1 MKRTNSNWGRTIFPA
16 LFIVTIAVLLALP
29 FRKSPAAN
37 PSLINSNFETQP
49 FGLEGTVTGWTVSAH
64 VADIAEG
71 STNGGSHSAAL
82 SAGGDFSNET
92 LAQGFTTTNGQTYAV
107 DFDAGIF
114 GTRSGAPLQ
123 VRVEVLG
130 AGTVLNQLVTPP
142 EAGTFNPSSV
152 SFQHYHF
159 TFQANSSNST
169 IRFTGVGSGNGAA
182 DQVID
187 SVTITEVTQ
196 TQDDI
201 TICDAV
207 TPFRDAVNDC
217 FTLAPKPCFDAY
229 AFFLPNADC
238 QISYRECPNN
248 PTSPLDGSDGFK
260 YVFSPAGTFT
270 ENATNGT
277 ATLTGHLESSL
288 HPGYGFDVNLTFTGR
303 TNNPNGMGR
312 DLPLSPSCYVP
323 PFGTGGPIDPSTWHF
338 YSFAGGT
345 LTGTG
350 NYTGAILDLTW
361 TMKFF
366 QVGPVPNSGSSG
378 RNKAPG
384 SSGWF
389 TWTVRSQPTN
399 RAFCLRSTSG
409 ANADFN
415 FNCENPRK
423 PGCEGVIGDFVWQ
436 DLNGNGCQDAN
447 EPGMQGVQVDL
458 FSGCGNDKTLIGSTT
473 TDQSGHYQFTGL
485 CAGDYSVCFHT
496 PSGFSHTIN
505 NNGCNIPGQ
514 SPSAV
519 DSNCLSTCTDTTCCV
534 CVTLP
539 EDNTTNLTI
548 DCGYIPNCAL
558 TVTKSCATPSPSA
571 TAGTFSC
578 SSMKPISSISMIWN
592 GSQTINIKAWRGQP
606 GSVLLSTQNGIT
618 PGQKVTVSGY
628 TGSPND
634 VVWEIFDSSSGN
646 KIGASDFHLS
656 CSDVDM
662 NGPEDCGKAEG
673 DGKGLSGFINTW
685 IFAGMSG
692 ANGITIDC
700 GNGGNGGGG
709 AGTTCNITPGSNP
722 DCTTAGKPNTLTFQ
736 YTGGGC
742 AASNNPQS
750 GKFICSGSVNTGA
763 PVTISTTT
771 SGLTISPTTVS
782 PGGTFTVSAAA
793 GKTFPAQT
801 ALRLSNTGGT
811 ENLSIHTSC
820 SQILA
825 VGNVFG
831 DITLVGFN
839 GKLGGNSV
847 TYHYEVKNNGGT
859 TLTNVFLTDNQLGQ
873 IAGPFSLT
881 AGQTRTFDITTTVPN
896 GTTTNV
902 ATASVQ
908 GGNCTATSNTVTVTV
923 SPTPTPTPTPQTG
936 NCTTNGKPNQLKLT
950 YTGGS
955 CASSQNSQGP
965 PNFSMCQ
972 KFCCTEFNGGLTGSS
987 PVHII
992 VSSSST
998 TPTAT
1003 SQRFFEGDVATGS
1016 QFTVNSG
1023 SSTFG
1028 ANTFFY
1034 IYEGG
1039 VLKQKVQ
1046 MHTSCSAPL
1055 IRGETFGGVRLDDYA
1070 IVP

>member
-16 LFIVTIAVLLALP
+16 LFIVAIAVLLVLP

-37 PSLINSNFETQP
+37 PSLINSNFETGP
-49 FGLEGTVTGWTVSAH
+49 FFNEGTVTGWTVSAN
-64 VADIAEG
+64 VADNAEG
-71 STNGGSHSAAL
+71 ATSGTHSAAL
-82 SAGGDFSNET
+82 GAGGDFQGDT
-92 LAQGFTTTNGQTYAV
+92 LAQSFTTTSGTTYAL

-123 VRVEVLG
+123 VKVEVLG
-130 AGTVLNQLVTPP
+130 SGNLLTQFITPP
-142 EAGTFNPSSV
+142 EAGTFDPGQT

-159 TFQANSSNST
+159 TFQANSSSST
-169 IRFTGVGSGNGAA
+169 LRFTALGTGNGSA

-187 SVTITEVTQ
+187 TVTITEQSSTPS
-196 TQDDI
+196 QDDI

-207 TPFRDAVNDC
+207 TAFADNC
-217 FTLAPKPCFDAY
+217 FTLAMPPCLSGFAL
-229 AFFLPNADC
+229 FLPNADC
-238 QISYRECPNN
+238 SISFKDCLQPG
-248 PTSPLDGSDGFK
+248 PAAGSDGFK

-270 ENATNGT
+270 ENATQGT

-288 HPGYGFDVNLTFTGR
+288 HPGYGFDVNITFSGR
-303 TNNPNGMGR
+303 TNINAMPIK
-312 DLPLSPSCYVP
+312 DLDAGCYKP
-323 PFGTGGPIDPSTWHF
+323 AGPVDIATWHF
-338 YSFAGGT
+338 YSTASGA
-345 LTGTG
+345 LIGTG
-350 NYTGAILDLTW
+350 NYTGAILQLNSS
-361 TMKFF
+361 MKF
-366 QVGPVPNSGSSG
+366 QVGPNTNSGASG
-378 RNKAPG
+378 KNVKPG

-389 TWTVRSQPTN
+389 TWTVLSQPGN
-399 RAFCLRSTSG
+399 HNFCLRSSVPNGPT
-409 ANADFN
+409 ADFS

-423 PGCEGVIGDFVWQ
+423 PGCDGVIGDFVWL
-436 DLNGNGCQDAN
+436 DTNGNGCQDAN
-447 EPGMQGVQVDL
+447 EPGMNGVTVDL
-458 FSGCGNDKTLIGSTT
+458 FSGCDANKTLIGTTT
-473 TDQSGHYQFTGL
+473 TDQNGHYQFTGL
-485 CAGDYSVCFHT
+485 CAGNYSVCFHT
-496 PSGFSHTIN
+496 PSGFSHTVN
-505 NNGCNIPGQ
+505 NPNCSVGGK
-514 SPSAV
+514 PSSET
-519 DSNCLSTCTDTTCCV
+519 DSNCLQSCGDLCCV
-534 CVTLP
+534 CVTLVG
-539 EDNTTNLTI
+539 DHDSNLTI

-558 TVTKSCATPSPSA
+558 TVTKSCSVPSATPSA
-571 TAGTFSC
+571 TAFSC
-578 SSMKPISSISMIWN
+578 SNMKPISSISMIWN
-592 GSQTINIKAWRGQP
+592 GTQTINIKAWRGTP
-606 GSVLLSTQNGIT
+606 GTVLLSTQNGIT

-628 TGSPND
+628 TGTPND
-634 VVWEIFDSSSGN
+634 VQWEIFDAATGN
-646 KIGASDFHLS
+646 KIGTSDFHLS

-673 DGKGLSGFINTW
+673 DAKGLSGFINTW

-700 GNGGNGGGG
+700 GNGGTGGNG
-709 AGTTCNITPGSNP
+709 GTTCNLVPGKNP
-722 DCTTAGKPNTLTFQ
+722 DCTTAGKPTTLTFQ

-750 GKFICSGSVNTGA
+750 GKFICSGSVNTGQSI
-763 PVTISTTT
+763 TLSTTT
-771 SGLTISPTTVS
+771 TGLTISPTTVS
-782 PGGTFTVSAAA
+782 PGGFFTVSAAA

-801 ALRLSNTGGT
+801 ALKLTNGGGT

-831 DITLVGFN
+831 DITLTGFN
-839 GKLGGNSV
+839 GKSGANSV
-847 TYHYEVKNNGGT
+847 NYHYEVKNNGGT
-859 TLTNVFLTDNQLGQ
+859 TLTNIFLTDNQLGQ
-873 IAGPFSLT
+873 IAGPFSLN
-881 AGQTRTFDITTTVPN
+881 AGQTMTFNQLATVPN

-902 ATASVQ
+902 ATANVQ

-936 NCTTNGKPNQLKLT
+936 NCTTNGRPNQLKMT
-950 YTGGS
+950 YTSGS

-965 PNFSMCQ
+965 PNFSVCQ
-972 KFCCTEFNGGLTGSS
+972 KFCCTESNGGLTGAS

-998 TPTAT
+998 TPAT
-1003 SQRFFEGDVATGS
+1003 GSQRFFEGDVATGS

-1028 ANTFFY
+1028 ANTYFY